1 MAVLNRFKR
10 PTGRSTGRPP
20 VGPGCDEYELLADYL
35 TQLCDLPSTVKQ
47 MTDWEADFVDRQ
59 WKRVFNEHK
68 PIFGKDVG
76 HIYRM
81 AKDFRIADVD
91 PS

>member
-1 MAVLNRFKR
+1 MAVLNRFNR
-10 PTGRSTGRPP
+10 QVHRIQSRPP
-20 VGPGCDEYELLADYL
+20 AEPGSDEYELLADYL

-59 WKRVFNEHK
+59 WKQVFDERK
-68 PIFGKDVG
+68 TILGKDVN

-81 AKDFRIADVD
+81 ARDFGIADVD